1 MNDFKGNKSNVE
13 KKRKGYKRM
22 FVQNAITKLV
32 ADTTFDESQERAAME
47 WITKIKTGALKSETD
62 NYDNFKE
69 NLLVRV
75 LGYDRDEV
83 QISAAK
89 PGREP
94 DFVVGGKTGMDL
106 CIEAKGQ
113 DADLFGQQYRSQQE
127 YETPV
132 LQATLYKGTGYKN
145 AFCTNYREFILI
157 GDSGRYHVFDFLD
170 IDVNGKIDPEKL
182 REFLTVFSQEKLVE
196 TDGIDAL
203 VSASINHQKDIT
215 KKFYDLFDETR
226 RFMIGEMA
234 QNSHTSPA
242 DVAINAQ
249 SMLNRLVFI
258 FYAEDKKMVT
268 DSRLF
273 RTLTLEVLTQNPT
286 SQSRGVWE
294 MIRNRLFVYFKTG
307 NQDMGI
313 PHFNGGLFEEDVD
326 EKAWFADLGARDEK
340 RRRNDEKFWKN
351 DSEMVKILDKYSVNP
366 VITNLLKMS
375 QYDFNVDLGPNLLGH
390 IFEKS
395 MSALEKIGA
404 GGDLLR
410 KATGAYYTLENVT
423 SYICRNTIIPYLSK
437 DGQIKSAAELLYEY
451 AKDNKVN
458 QLEQKLENLHILDSA
473 CGSGAFLTKA
483 VDVLLDIHYE
493 IYEYNKNSGLYQSGE
508 NTMLDAWTQED
519 ERRKIIENNL
529 FGIDLN
535 PKAVEIAKLSLFF
548 KIASKVKKLP
558 DLTYD
563 IVTGNTIAGSTLDVG
578 GNSPKFLKMIKY
590 GGFDIII
597 GNPPYVEDRKLE
609 YPVHAKSTKKCGN
622 TYAYFLEKGVA
633 MLRPGGRL
641 GYIVPVA
648 GVSTDRMSSMQKYL
662 VDNSSEIK
670 ISNYDD
676 RPGKLFDGLEHCRSS
691 IILCVKKKH
700 KDDKC
705 DVYTTGYNRWYSND
719 IGGLFRNISYIRNEH
734 KTKSYIPKI
743 GNMMECNIME
753 KISKEPK
760 LGTYFDNIGKKNEHK
775 IVYHNAPQ
783 YWIRGMDFIPYFAR
797 NGQQL
802 MSSHNKILFV
812 DSVHIA
818 TSITGLLNSSLFYW
832 FFIKTS
838 NCRDLT
844 SFVIEDFPFNPVLSK
859 DELADMNKA
868 VCKLMADYK
877 NNAFRKT
884 TEYKSTGVVVYDE
897 FYPSKSKSIIDEID
911 IIMSKHYNFTEEEAD
926 YIKKFDIK
934 FRTGMIEN

>member
-1 MNDFKGNKSNVE
+1 MHLSL
-13 KKRKGYKRM
+13 R
-22 FVQNAITKLV
+22 
-32 ADTTFDESQERAAME
+32 
-47 WITKIKTGALKSETD
+47 
-62 NYDNFKE
+62 
-69 NLLVRV
+69 LLIIR
-75 LGYDRDEV
+75 
-83 QISAAK
+83 
-89 PGREP
+89 
-94 DFVVGGKTGMDL
+94 
-106 CIEAKGQ
+106 
-113 DADLFGQQYRSQQE
+113 
-127 YETPV
+127 
-132 LQATLYKGTGYKN
+132 
-145 AFCTNYREFILI
+145 
-157 GDSGRYHVFDFLD
+157 
-170 IDVNGKIDPEKL
+170 
-182 REFLTVFSQEKLVE
+182 
-196 TDGIDAL
+196 
-203 VSASINHQKDIT
+203 KDIT

-911 IIMSKHYNFTEEEAD
+911 IILSKHYNFTEEEAD